1 MTALR
6 EQSTQAA
13 ATLRAPAPWGLVAVW
28 AGLALLAAPTI
39 LANARQ
45 SWTGEQG
52 EQGPLV
58 LAIGLWLIWR
68 AWPAMRRAARP
79 GSSPLAIGLFLAAG
93 LVYVLGR
100 VWDQFELESYGLYA
114 LVLSGL
120 YATIG
125 GPGLRQG
132 WFPLAYLVFALPPP
146 YTVTWFLTSHL
157 RLLVTEAAVGLF
169 QAFGFSIV
177 RDGLNILVDQYDL
190 AVQNACSGMNS
201 LFSLSAIGLVYV
213 YLRRGGKWW
222 YLALMLPPIVAFAIF
237 GNFVRVAVVVALTH
251 YFGDAIAQS
260 YLHEGT
266 GFVTFFAALLGVFL
280 ADAIAAPLLIKR
292 AQRIGKGGG
301 EVVQP

>member
-1 MTALR
+1 MTVIRAP
-6 EQSTQAA
+6 STQSASRRHGVSWA
-13 ATLRAPAPWGLVAVW
+13 IAVLW
-28 AGLALLAAPTI
+28 VGFGLLAAPTI
-39 LANARQ
+39 VANFHQ

-52 EQGPLV
+52 EQAPFV

-79 GSSPLAIGLFLAAG
+79 GSAGLAVAGFLAAG
-93 LVYVLGR
+93 SVYVLGR
-100 VWDQFELESYGLYA
+100 VWNQFEVESYGLYLLA
-114 LVLSGL
+114 LAGL

-125 GPGLRQG
+125 GPGMRQG
-132 WFPLAYLVFALPPP
+132 WFPLAYVVFALPPP

-213 YLRRGGKWW
+213 YLRRGSRWW
-222 YLALMLPPIVAFAIF
+222 YLAMMLPPIVAFAIF
-237 GNFVRVAVVVALTH
+237 GNFVRIAVLVALTH
-251 YFGDAIAQS
+251 YFGDAVAQS
-260 YLHEGT
+260 FLHEGT
-266 GFVTFFAALLGVFL
+266 GFLTFFAALLGVFL
-280 ADAIAAPLLIKR
+280 VDAAAAPVLLKR
-292 AQRIGKGGG
+292 PGASEKGRDGVG
-301 EVVQP
+301 LA